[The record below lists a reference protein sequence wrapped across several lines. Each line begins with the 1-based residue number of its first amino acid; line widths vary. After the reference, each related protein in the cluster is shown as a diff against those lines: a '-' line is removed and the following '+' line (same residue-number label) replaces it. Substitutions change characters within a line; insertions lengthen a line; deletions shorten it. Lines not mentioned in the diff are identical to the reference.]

1 MAAGEAVPPAAMMTH
16 AMVDYPNVSS
26 SPIAASE
33 PRPFLQIM
41 AATNRARHP
50 SGSSERRSSN
60 RSPWRPLAAPEERWC
75 RFVSN
80 GFAQIRGCRFPG
92 ANPLL
97 AHVTGDPRCCPGDG
111 QRHPIQAHGSSSR
124 PLTGLAAAVVTH
136 AKQRLVSKGARSF
149 RMWKQARANLC
160 ASALVATT
168 LLVLAFF
175 RS

>member
-41 AATNRARHP
+41 AATNRASHP
-50 SGSSERRSSN
+50 SGSSDQRCSAFA
-60 RSPWRPLAAPEERWC
+60 LAAAPPRRTLVPFRVHWI
-75 RFVSN
+75 
-80 GFAQIRGCRFPG
+80 AQTRGCRFPG